1 MRLSRPISASGSFS
15 FACHM
20 MANNIPAVDV
30 TSAATL
36 QMIAKTPSVLTV
48 TRSDMLRSPVLTRS
62 FVVYARNHPIE
73 LAFVLILG
81 FVSLLL
87 PGRLP
92 RTLLLDRN
100 KNLSKKFNRNN
111 PYPRVT
117 SLLSPP
123 LLLLLIQR
131 TC

>member
-1 MRLSRPISASGSFS
+1 
-15 FACHM
+15 M

-30 TSAATL
+30 TNAATL
-36 QMIAKTPSVLTV
+36 QMTAITPSVSTV

-62 FVVYARNHPIE
+62 FVVYAKNYPIE

-92 RTLLLDRN
+92 RTLLLDRS
-100 KNLSKKFNRNN
+100 KNLSKNCYRKFNMNN
-111 PYPRVT
+111 PYRRVT
-117 SLLSPP
+117 SLLIPP

-131 TC
+131 TF